1 MHGSMSIKIINVTS
15 LPTVASH
22 LVNVSN
28 ESQKTKFRKTPGLT
42 SFHQS
47 LLQSNLL
54 YCSRNC
60 SSYFCYSFCLHF
72 YLLALF
78 FQEIDKHN
86 TTPTPPP
93 RCLPFSRRSLSLCLS
108 DSTKF
113 SAPAKHFTRKYILC
127 FSSILPSWIA
137 TYVTECRE

>member
-1 MHGSMSIKIINVTS
+1 MSLLYLS
-15 LPTVASH
+15 SASR

-28 ESQKTKFRKTPGLT
+28 ESQKITFRIATGLT

-47 LLQSNLL
+47 LLESNLL

-60 SSYFCYSFCLHF
+60 SSYFCYSFCFHF

-78 FQEIDKHN
+78 FQELDKHN
-86 TTPTPPP
+86 TTP
-93 RCLPFSRRSLSLCLS
+93 RCLPFNRRSFSLYLS

-113 SAPAKHFTRKYILC
+113 SAPAKHFTTKYSLC
-127 FSSILPSWIA
+127 FSSILPSRIA
-137 TYVTECRE
+137 TYVAECRE